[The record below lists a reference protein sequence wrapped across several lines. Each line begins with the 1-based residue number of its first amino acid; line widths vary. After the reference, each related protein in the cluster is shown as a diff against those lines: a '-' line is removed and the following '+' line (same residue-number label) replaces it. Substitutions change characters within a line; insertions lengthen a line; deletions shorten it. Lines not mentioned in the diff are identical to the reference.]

1 MAEKAK
7 RRSGDRHSAG
17 YQAEYRKE
25 NYKFMGF
32 YLRKD
37 SGMIEG
43 LQIVAKARKIS
54 VSEYIRCAVE
64 NQLALDGYIPGE
76 PFIAEN

>member
-1 MAEKAK
+1 MAKK
-7 RRSGDRHSAG
+7 RIGDRHSTG

-25 NYKFMGF
+25 NYQFMGF

-43 LQIVAKARKIS
+43 LKIVAKARNVS
-54 VSEYIRCAVE
+54 MSEYIRGAVE

-76 PFIAEN
+76 PYAEK